1 MGHEFTGEVVETGAE
16 VQTFQKGDRVVSP
29 FTVSCGSCFYCVGGF
44 TSRCARSQLYGS
56 AVLDGGQAEYVRIP
70 LADSTLC
77 HAPAAI
83 DEKKLVLMADI
94 FPTGYFAARNAFQAL
109 EPQAI
114 QNSTVLLFGC
124 GPVGICALVSA
135 LEYQPKHL
143 IAIDSVPS
151 RLQLAQSLGAEPW
164 NFQENERGV
173 RDRVKELTDGRGA
186 DVVIEVVGH
195 SSALR
200 MGFEMLRPWGIM
212 SSVGV
217 HNGDIP
223 WTGNEAYGK
232 NLRLQM
238 GRCPVRSRF
247 ASMSLMRARLTST
260 GIFGEAMDLLAKKQD
275 VLKYV
280 SCDRNAFMLSS
291 EPSNKI

>member
-1 MGHEFTGEVVETGAE
+1 MGHEFTGEVVETGTDVKA
-16 VQTFQKGDRVVSP
+16 FKKGDRVVSP
-29 FTVSCGSCFYCVGGF
+29 FTVSCGSCFYCAGGF
-44 TSRCARSQLYGS
+44 TSRCARGKLYGT

-77 HAPAAI
+77 HAPATI

-94 FPTGYFAARNAFQAL
+94 FPTGYFAAKNGFKSL
-109 EPQAI
+109 EQQAI

-135 LEYQPKHL
+135 LEFKPKHL
-143 IAIDSVPS
+143 LAIDSVPS

-164 NFQENERGV
+164 NFQENEQGL

-200 MGFEMLRPWGIM
+200 MGFEMLRPWGMM

-217 HNGDIP
+217 HNGEIP

-238 GRCPVRSRF
+238 GRCPVRSRS
-247 ASMSLMRARLTST
+247 ASM
-260 GIFGEAMDLLAKKQD
+260 F
-275 VLKYV
+275 
-280 SCDRNAFMLSS
+280 LSQLR
-291 EPSNKI
+291 

>member
-1 MGHEFTGEVVETGAE
+1 MGHEFTGEVVEVGAD
-16 VQTFQKGDRVVSP
+16 VRSFKQGDRVVSP
-29 FTVSCGSCFYCVGGF
+29 FTVSCGECFYCASGF
-44 TSRCARSQLYGS
+44 SSRCTRGQLYGS
-56 AVLDGGQAEYVRIP
+56 AVLDGGQAEYVRVP
-70 LADSTLC
+70 LAESTLFQ
-77 HAPAAI
+77 APATI

-94 FPTGYFAARNAFQAL
+94 FPTGYFAASNAFRGL
-109 EPQAI
+109 EPQTI

-135 LEYQPKHL
+135 LEHRPKHL

-164 NFQENERGV
+164 NFQDNEAGLRE
-173 RDRVKELTDGRGA
+173 RVKELTDGRGA

-200 MGFEMLRPWGIM
+200 MGFEMLRPWGVL

-217 HNGDIP
+217 HNGEIP

-238 GRCPVRSRF
+238 GRCPVRSKYRHSSWSPV
-247 ASMSLMRARLTST
+247 SMR
-260 GIFGEAMDLLAKKQD
+260 
-275 VLKYV
+275 
-280 SCDRNAFMLSS
+280 
-291 EPSNKI
+291 